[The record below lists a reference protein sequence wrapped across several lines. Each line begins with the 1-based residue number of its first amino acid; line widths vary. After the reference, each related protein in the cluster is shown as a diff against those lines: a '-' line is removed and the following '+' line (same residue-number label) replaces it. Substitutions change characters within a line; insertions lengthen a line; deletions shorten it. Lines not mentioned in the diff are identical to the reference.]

1 MRRIGRSTLLFLS
14 LPAVISPIMAA
25 IPAGIPRTTTRNG
38 AKLMEFSYARIE
50 RSGTVSINN
59 LLSSIVDCSWRVVH
73 FRRPAAKLEGSL
85 RHYVARRQS
94 QADDLCLVD
103 VDRKSVAWE
112 KGR

>member
-1 MRRIGRSTLLFLS
+1 MVDAVPGYCAAFSELSRLISARMRRIGRSTRLFLS
-14 LPAVISPIMAA
+14 LPAVISQILAA

-73 FRRPAAKLEGSL
+73 
-85 RHYVARRQS
+85 
-94 QADDLCLVD
+94 
-103 VDRKSVAWE
+103 
-112 KGR
+112 